1 MKKQKSIVAV
11 GGDLL
16 LAKMA
21 IYENTIMRIKS
32 QTVTESSL
40 TEEEMNKKCG
50 AVAQIESVGV
60 GKFLI
65 TQRCNIPIEML
76 SLMMSKLKKDSDG
89 KYWFKFERD
98 AKCEEE
104 QRASMPKK
112 PISPI
117 WVSTKDR
124 LPEVNDEVI
133 VLTKDRSICFGHLVD
148 KAVAQN
154 YDGWNIPDVEYWL
167 PYTNPEYKQ

>member
-1 MKKQKSIVAV
+1 MKGKAITSDM
-11 GGDLL
+11 GELL
-16 LAKMA
+16 HAEIDITGNETL
-21 IYENTIMRIKS
+21 RIKS
-32 QTVTESSL
+32 QCVIETSL
-40 TEEEMNKKCG
+40 TEEELNKQKNIYT
-50 AVAQIESVGV
+50 QIENA
-60 GKFLI
+60 GKDRFI
-65 TQRCNIPIEML
+65 ATQVCSIPIKML
-76 SLMMSKLKKDSDG
+76 QKMMSKLKKDSDG
-89 KYWFKFERD
+89 EYWFKFERD

-104 QRASMPKK
+104 QRASMPQK

-148 KAVAQN
+148 KAVAQD

>member
-1 MKKQKSIVAV
+1 MGDSLHAEIVIIDDIA
-11 GGDLL
+11 L
-16 LAKMA
+16 
-21 IYENTIMRIKS
+21 RIKS
-32 QTVTESSL
+32 QCVIETSL
-40 TEEEMNKKCG
+40 TEEELNKQKNIYT
-50 AVAQIESVGV
+50 QIESA
-60 GKFLI
+60 GKDRFI
-65 TQRCNIPIEML
+65 ATQVCSISIKML
-76 SLMMSKLKKDSDG
+76 QKMISKLKKDPDG
-89 KYWFKFERD
+89 EYWFEFERD